1 MTTYLKDNP
10 IKYSVLVGEQ
20 DGLDAAKS
28 FGVSSMAF
36 PFTVLIDAKG
46 DVVTVHL
53 GELHE
58 QSLRRVLGITE
69 QLETGKTSLQAA
81 RVAINAALQ
90 DAAPAH

>member
-1 MTTYLKDNP
+1 
-10 IKYSVLVGEQ
+10 
-20 DGLDAAKS
+20 
-28 FGVSSMAF
+28 MAF